1 MRAKQASEKRW
12 HRLTKRKPG
21 RPRAKALG
29 YQCLVFAVF
38 FAGRPKAKALG
49 YQLCAP
55 SQKAKPTALSAACK
69 VILLVLIGCTPWV
82 LAQENDALVRKVDD
96 HYNHLSSLRA
106 HYTEHY
112 SGMGMDRTEEGT
124 LLLKKPGRMRWS
136 YAAPVG
142 KVFVLD
148 GKFAWFY
155 TPGDAQATRVPA
167 KQLDDLRSPLRFL
180 LGHTQLRKELENLTV
195 AAEDSGYRISGVPKG
210 MEQRVKLL
218 SLWVTA
224 AGQIERMRLEEVDG
238 AVTEFVFSDLKENV
252 PVKDSDFAFIPPA
265 GVAVV
270 QGLPPI

>member
-1 MRAKQASEKRW
+1 MRVANSVR
-12 HRLTKRKPG
+12 T
-21 RPRAKALG
+21 ALLVG
-29 YQCLVFAVF
+29 LLSFPLVF
-38 FAGRPKAKALG
+38 P
-49 YQLCAP
+49 
-55 SQKAKPTALSAACK
+55 
-69 VILLVLIGCTPWV
+69 LLLA
-82 LAQENDALVRKVDD
+82 AQENDALVRRVDD
-96 HYNHLSSLRA
+96 RYNHLSSLRA

-180 LGHTQLRKELENLTV
+180 LGHTQLKKELENLTV
-195 AAEDSGYRISGVPKG
+195 VADGSGYRISGVPKG

-224 AGQIERMRLEEVDG
+224 AGAIERMRLEEVDG

-252 PVKDSDFAFIPPA
+252 PVKDSDFAFVPPA
-265 GVAVV
+265 GVTVV

>member
-1 MRAKQASEKRW
+1 MRLGAVVLLSWLASPWMLAAQA
-12 HRLTKRKPG
+12 T
-21 RPRAKALG
+21 
-29 YQCLVFAVF
+29 
-38 FAGRPKAKALG
+38 
-49 YQLCAP
+49 
-55 SQKAKPTALSAACK
+55 
-69 VILLVLIGCTPWV
+69 
-82 LAQENDALVRKVDD
+82 DALVRKVDE
-96 HYNHLSSLRA
+96 HYNRLSSLRA

-180 LGHTQLRKELENLTV
+180 LGHTQLTKELDNLTV
-195 AAEDSGYRISGVPKG
+195 APEGAGFRISGMPKG
-210 MEQRVKLL
+210 MEQRVKALTM
-218 SLWVTA
+218 WVTA
-224 AGQIERMRLEEVDG
+224 AGTIERMRLEEVDG
-238 AVTEFVFSDLKENV
+238 AVTEFVFSGIEENV
-252 PVKDSDFAFIPPA
+252 PVKDADFAFIPPA
-265 GVAVV
+265 GVTVV